1 MSFTLAAAELNLTQS
16 SISRQVAELERQIGS
31 ALFARQTRALALTA
45 AGHRLFQA
53 AQQALKQID
62 RAVED
67 IRGPR
72 NAARVT
78 ITTYAS
84 FASLWLVPRLAIFQ
98 REHPQIELRI
108 DASDR
113 FIDIDAEGV
122 DIAIRWT
129 RSTSLPSAAV
139 PLHDEEVLPALSP
152 LLLERSGMALKNP
165 QDLFQLPLLELD
177 ESMPTSASSAWPSW
191 FEFAGVRTPPAPR
204 LMFTFVDQSVQAA
217 VRGQGVVLTRT
228 PFVDELVASG
238 DLIAPFPKL
247 RMPTGYQ
254 YALIANAKRA
264 KQPTLR
270 RFATGSAPNSSGPV
284 AANMTLACSLAGLI
298 HRSVGDHDIHFY
310 VVRLR
315 IDRRQPGRLERNAD
329 HERKRYQLR
338 QRAVVV
344 AAAVAETKALVV
356 KAKARNQQTFGL
368 HHGPCAGTG
377 MPKSPARIGA
387 STVHA

>member
-1 MSFTLAAAELNLTQS
+1 MKPPRSPTSARSQRQIGLSALRGFEASARRMSFTLAAAELNLTQS
-16 SISRQVAELERQIGS
+16 SISRQVAELERQIGT
-31 ALFARQTRALALTA
+31 ALFARQTRSLALTA

-84 FASLWLVPRLAIFQ
+84 FASLWLVPRLAMFQ
-98 REHPQIELRI
+98 REHPEIELRI

-113 FIDIDAEGV
+113 FIDIDAESV
-122 DIAIRWT
+122 DVAIRWT
-129 RSTSLPSAAV
+129 RATSLPRSAV
-139 PLHDEEVLPALSP
+139 KLHDEEVLPALSP
-152 LLLERSGMALKNP
+152 LLLERSGVVLKEP

-177 ESMPTSASSAWPSW
+177 ESLPPSASSAWPRW
-191 FEFAGVRTPPAPR
+191 FQFAGVGAPPPAPR

-254 YALIANAKRA
+254 YALIANVNTRET
-264 KQPTLR
+264 PH
-270 RFATGSAPNSSGPV
+270 V
-284 AANMTLACSLAGLI
+284 AAFCSWIRAE
-298 HRSVGDHDIHFY
+298 F
-310 VVRLR
+310 
-315 IDRRQPGRLERNAD
+315 ERGP
-329 HERKRYQLR
+329 LR
-338 QRAVVV
+338 Q
-344 AAAVAETKALVV
+344 T
-356 KAKARNQQTFGL
+356 
-368 HHGPCAGTG
+368 
-377 MPKSPARIGA
+377 
-387 STVHA
+387 